1 MERRDVLKGLA
12 VGATG
17 AMVGPSSA
25 EANWGSIAPGQSPA
39 AGFDGRLLVNK
50 PRAYEIM
57 DREGVDGLVAL
68 NPVNVFYLGN
78 YFSYELQKLRAIPSF
93 AVLPRA
99 EDQPSFLVVASTDLM
114 HLANGDR
121 EYPEIIPYSAPTNWE
136 AFLDPDNWAT
146 QPTAAGGRRTLAD
159 WGKQG
164 DGDTPASPASR
175 LTERERGWVAMEQ
188 RHDKRAPTPEW
199 ALIQALEE
207 SGLGEAKIAVDD
219 MRIADILNNLGRKTI
234 TCVPGDNTFR
244 KIRMVK
250 SEVELGHMRTV
261 ARVNQDA
268 CMAMLRQLDRGATKA
283 DIDQLFMLE
292 AAKRGAKSVWIAA
305 GTIGGLPNG
314 QVVEGEPMLIDAVCQ
329 INYYHGDFGRTFV
342 LGEPTD
348 ETVARTNVLRT
359 GWEVAREV
367 IRPGMKYSELRKIAG
382 DAMAKVNPAPDG
394 VIFGAGPHSVGL
406 QHTDQPYRDGLP
418 FVVWD
423 DLTFEENMTL
433 TVDFPAQEIG
443 WGGAHLEDLVV
454 VTKHG
459 IEPLATADG
468 PLVVG

>member
-1 MERRDVLKGLA
+1 MERRDLLKGIA

-17 AMVGPSSA
+17 ALVGPNPA
-25 EANWGSIAPGQSPA
+25 EANWGSIAPGPTPPKD
-39 AGFDGRLLVNK
+39 FDGRSLVNK
-50 PRAYEIM
+50 PRAYEVM

-93 AVLPRA
+93 AVFPRA
-99 EDQPSFLVVASTDLM
+99 EDQPAFLVVAGSDLM
-114 HLANGDR
+114 HIANGDR
-121 EYPEIIPYSAPTNWE
+121 EYPEIIPYSSPSNWQE
-136 AFLDPDNWAT
+136 FRNPDNWHR
-146 QPTAAGGRRTLAD
+146 QPETSARARRVSEGNFTPREQGWIDIQQRFGGL
-159 WGKQG
+159 Q
-164 DGDTPASPASR
+164 
-175 LTERERGWVAMEQ
+175 
-188 RHDKRAPTPEW
+188 APTPEW
-199 ALIQALEE
+199 ALIRALEE
-207 SGLGEAKIAVDD
+207 SGLGKAKLAVDD
-219 MRIADILNNLGRKTI
+219 MRIADILQTFGRKEV

-244 KIRMVK
+244 KIRMIK
-250 SEVELGHMRTV
+250 SEVELGHMRHV
-261 ARVNQDA
+261 ARVNQAA
-268 CMAMLRQLDRGATKA
+268 CMAMLEQLDRGATKA
-283 DIDQLFMLE
+283 DIDQLFMVE
-292 AAKRGAKSVWIAA
+292 AAKRGAKAMWIAA

-314 QVVEGEPMLIDAVCQ
+314 EVVEGQPMMIDAVCQ
-329 INYYHGDFGRTFV
+329 VNFYHGDFGRTFV

-348 ETVARTNVLRT
+348 ETLARTNALKV

-367 IRPGMKYSELRKIAG
+367 IRPGMKYSELRKLAG
-382 DAMAKVNPAPDG
+382 DAIAKVNPAPDG

-459 IEPLATADG
+459 VEPLGTVDG